1 MQKEVIM
8 KKAIFP
14 GSFDPL
20 TRGHMDIIKRAC
32 KLFDEL
38 IVVILNNSKKTS
50 MFTVEERISFLQ
62 AATQDLD
69 NVRVADYEGLT
80 VEFARAVGACCMVR
94 GVRSIKDYEYEMEI
108 AAINQ
113 HIASEIETLILF
125 ANPQDSFVSSSAIK
139 EMVAYG
145 QSVEGLVSEEVYA
158 ALLKK
163 C

>member
-1 MQKEVIM
+1 M

-32 KLFDEL
+32 KLFDEI

>member
-1 MQKEVIM
+1 M

-14 GSFDPL
+14 GSFDRL

>member
-1 MQKEVIM
+1 M

-38 IVVILNNSKKTS
+38 IVVILNNSKKAS

>member
-1 MQKEVIM
+1 M

-20 TRGHMDIIKRAC
+20 TRGHMDIINRAS

-50 MFTVEERISFLQ
+50 MFTVDERIGFLQ

-69 NVRVADYEGLT
+69 NVQVADYEGLT

-113 HIASEIETLILF
+113 HIASEIETVILF

-139 EMVAYG
+139 EMLAYG
-145 QSVEGLVSEEVYA
+145 QSVEDLVSEEVYA

-163 C
+163 G

>member
-1 MQKEVIM
+1 M

-20 TRGHMDIIKRAC
+20 TRGHMDIIKRAS

-50 MFTVEERISFLQ
+50 MFTVEERIGFLQ

>member
-1 MQKEVIM
+1 M

-69 NVRVADYEGLT
+69 NIRVADYEGLT

>member
-1 MQKEVIM
+1 M

-113 HIASEIETLILF
+113 HIASEIETLILI
-125 ANPQDSFVSSSAIK
+125 ANQQDSFVSSSAIK

>member
-1 MQKEVIM
+1 M

-20 TRGHMDIIKRAC
+20 TRGHMDIIKRAS

-50 MFTVEERISFLQ
+50 MFTVEERIGFLK

>member
-1 MQKEVIM
+1 M

-145 QSVEGLVSEEVYA
+145 QSVEGLVSKEVYA

>member
-1 MQKEVIM
+1 M

-20 TRGHMDIIKRAC
+20 TRGHMDIIKRAS

-50 MFTVEERISFLQ
+50 MFTVEERIGFLQ

-139 EMVAYG
+139 EMLAYG

>member
-1 MQKEVIM
+1 M

-20 TRGHMDIIKRAC
+20 TRGHMDIIKRAS

-50 MFTVEERISFLQ
+50 MFTIDERIGFLQ

-69 NVRVADYEGLT
+69 NVQVADYEGLT

-113 HIASEIETLILF
+113 HIASEIETVILF

-139 EMVAYG
+139 EMLAYG
-145 QSVEGLVSEEVYA
+145 QSVENLVSEEVYA

-163 C
+163 G

>member
-1 MQKEVIM
+1 M

-62 AATQDLD
+62 AVTQDLD

>member
-1 MQKEVIM
+1 M

-139 EMVAYG
+139 EMLAYG
-145 QSVEGLVSEEVYA
+145 QSVEGLVSEEVHA

>member
-1 MQKEVIM
+1 M

-125 ANPQDSFVSSSAIK
+125 ANPRDSFVSSSAIK

>member
-1 MQKEVIM
+1 M

-62 AATQDLD
+62 AATQELD

>member
-1 MQKEVIM
+1 M

-50 MFTVEERISFLQ
+50 MFTVEERIGFLQ

-139 EMVAYG
+139 EMLAYG
-145 QSVEGLVSEEVYA
+145 QSVEGLVSEEVHA

>member
-1 MQKEVIM
+1 M
-8 KKAIFP
+8 KKAIFQ

>member
-1 MQKEVIM
+1 M

-113 HIASEIETLILF
+113 HIASENETLILF

>member
-1 MQKEVIM
+1 M

-94 GVRSIKDYEYEMEI
+94 GVRSIKDYEYEMEM

-145 QSVEGLVSEEVYA
+145 QSVEGLVREEVYA

-163 C
+163 

>member
-1 MQKEVIM
+1 M

-80 VEFARAVGACCMVR
+80 VEFA
-94 GVRSIKDYEYEMEI
+94 
-108 AAINQ
+108 
-113 HIASEIETLILF
+113 
-125 ANPQDSFVSSSAIK
+125 
-139 EMVAYG
+139 
-145 QSVEGLVSEEVYA
+145 
-158 ALLKK
+158 
-163 C
+163 

>member
-1 MQKEVIM
+1 M

-158 ALLKK
+158 VLLKK

>member
-1 MQKEVIM
+1 M

-139 EMVAYG
+139 ELVAYG

>member
-1 MQKEVIM
+1 M

-80 VEFARAVGACCMVR
+80 VEFAIAVGACCMVR

>member
-1 MQKEVIM
+1 M

-139 EMVAYG
+139 EMLAYG

>member
-1 MQKEVIM
+1 M

-20 TRGHMDIIKRAC
+20 TRGHMDIIKRAS

-38 IVVILNNSKKTS
+38 IVVILNNSKKTR

>member
-1 MQKEVIM
+1 M

-20 TRGHMDIIKRAC
+20 TRGHMDIIKRAS

-50 MFTVEERISFLQ
+50 MFTVDERIGFLQ

-69 NVRVADYEGLT
+69 NVQVADYEGLT

-113 HIASEIETLILF
+113 HIASEIETVILF

-139 EMVAYG
+139 EMLAYG
-145 QSVEGLVSEEVYA
+145 QSVENLVSEEVYA

-163 C
+163 G

>member
-1 MQKEVIM
+1 M

-20 TRGHMDIIKRAC
+20 TRGHMDIIKRAS

>member
-1 MQKEVIM
+1 M

-158 ALLKK
+158 ALLKN

>member
-1 MQKEVIM
+1 M

-62 AATQDLD
+62 ADTQDLD

>member
-1 MQKEVIM
+1 M

-32 KLFDEL
+32 KLLDEL
-38 IVVILNNSKKTS
+38 IVVILNNSTKTS

>member
-1 MQKEVIM
+1 M

>member
-1 MQKEVIM
+1 M

-125 ANPQDSFVSSSAIK
+125 ANPQDSFVASSAIK